1 MTAQVLIRQII
12 PILKSKEVLK
22 ASIFGSFARGDN
34 TKRSDI
40 DILVKLKNSKT
51 LFDLI
56 ELKMALEEKLDRKVD
71 VLTYKSIHPL
81 LKKTILQEQ
90 KVIYE
95 KR

>member
-1 MTAQVLIRQII
+1 MTIPILIKQII
-12 PILKSKEVLK
+12 PILKNQEVLK

-34 TKRSDI
+34 TKNSDI

-71 VLTYKSIHPL
+71 LLTYKSIHPL
-81 LKKTILQEQ
+81 LKNAILQEQ

>member
-1 MTAQVLIRQII
+1 MTTQILIKQII
-12 PILKSKEVLK
+12 PILKSQEVLK

-34 TKRSDI
+34 TKNSDI
-40 DILVKLKNSKT
+40 DLLVKLKKNKT

-56 ELKMALEEKLDRKVD
+56 GLKIALEEKLDKKVD
-71 VLTYKSIHPL
+71 VLTYESINPL

-90 KVIYE
+90 KLIYE

>member
-1 MTAQVLIRQII
+1 MTTQILIKQII
-12 PILKSKEVLK
+12 PILKSQEVLK

-34 TKRSDI
+34 TKNSDI
-40 DILVKLKNSKT
+40 DILVKLKKNKT

-56 ELKMALEEKLDRKVD
+56 GLKIALEEKLDKKVD
-71 VLTYKSIHPL
+71 ILTYESINPL

-90 KVIYE
+90 KLIYE

>member
-1 MTAQVLIRQII
+1 MTTQILIKQII
-12 PILKSKEVLK
+12 PILKSQEVLK

-34 TKRSDI
+34 TKNSDI
-40 DILVKLKNSKT
+40 DILVKLKKNKT

-56 ELKMALEEKLDRKVD
+56 GLKIALEEKLDKKVD
-71 VLTYKSIHPL
+71 VLTYGSINPL
-81 LKKTILQEQ
+81 LKKIILQEQ

>member
-1 MTAQVLIRQII
+1 MTTQILIKQII
-12 PILKSKEVLK
+12 PILKSQEVLK

-34 TKRSDI
+34 TENSDI
-40 DILVKLKNSKT
+40 DILVKLKKSKT

-56 ELKMALEEKLDRKVD
+56 GLKIALEEKLDKKVD
-71 VLTYKSIHPL
+71 VLTYESINPL
-81 LKKTILQEQ
+81 LKKIILQEQ